1 MMDYQSSSNKYV
13 LRAAR
18 GERAVVFERGENARL
33 WDTDGKMYLDTMSG
47 SAGPAMVG
55 HAHPGVARAVSKQ
68 MATLPSV
75 NLLHDSTSVI
85 EFCAALAEIAPAGL
99 SKTFMCP
106 GGGEAVEAAIKF
118 AIRVTGRSEVLS
130 LSGGY
135 HGTSLAMM
143 SLAGMPSLR
152 NWMPGG
158 VRWPT
163 FRQVPSGDTY
173 RPTIGSGT
181 EAWRSAVQALENS
194 LDFAGSNQAA
204 ALLIEIVQGPN
215 GHSVFPAEYY
225 QAIQRVCKERGLLLI
240 VDEIQTGLGRCG
252 VMWACQLF
260 DVHPDILVLG
270 KGLGGGVPIG
280 AFITRPDLIPSGLE
294 SEPWHMLTFMNQPL
308 AAAAGLAVLDTIK
321 KEALIHRARTLGDQA
336 TAHFRELAKR
346 YEVIGDVRGPGL
358 FIGVDFVEN
367 RESKKPAAAACHE
380 AWAFA
385 LDRGLITQFGGV
397 GRNVYKFKPPLT
409 TPQADFE
416 RMLEIS
422 EEIVAFI
429 QKKVHGAGV
438 KLDSQTMSTMQ

>member
-173 RPTIGSGT
+173 RQTIGSGT

-194 LDFAGSNQAA
+194 LDFAGSN
-204 ALLIEIVQGPN
+204 
-215 GHSVFPAEYY
+215 
-225 QAIQRVCKERGLLLI
+225 
-240 VDEIQTGLGRCG
+240 
-252 VMWACQLF
+252 
-260 DVHPDILVLG
+260 
-270 KGLGGGVPIG
+270 
-280 AFITRPDLIPSGLE
+280 
-294 SEPWHMLTFMNQPL
+294 
-308 AAAAGLAVLDTIK
+308 
-321 KEALIHRARTLGDQA
+321 
-336 TAHFRELAKR
+336 
-346 YEVIGDVRGPGL
+346 
-358 FIGVDFVEN
+358 
-367 RESKKPAAAACHE
+367 
-380 AWAFA
+380 
-385 LDRGLITQFGGV
+385 
-397 GRNVYKFKPPLT
+397 
-409 TPQADFE
+409 
-416 RMLEIS
+416 
-422 EEIVAFI
+422 
-429 QKKVHGAGV
+429 
-438 KLDSQTMSTMQ
+438 